1 MKSAIRFAF
10 GKFIQS
16 AVVATAFLA
25 SSTGGFAAGGDQTAP
40 TVHHVIL
47 ISIDGLHA
55 FDLANYVKSHP
66 SSTLAQLSNTGVTYT
81 DAHQITPT
89 DSFPGMAALATGG
102 SPKTTGLWYDVTYD
116 RALLPAGGASSKPGA
131 VVTYTEDTN
140 IDKNSVNAGGGIDV
154 AKLPVNP
161 STKQPVWPHSYLRVN
176 TIFEVVK
183 AAGLRTAWADK
194 HPAYDLLNGPS
205 GKGVDDL
212 YTPEIEGKKASKSV
226 PLTEAYDD
234 TKVQAVLNEINGK
247 DHAGTNSVG
256 VPALFGT
263 SLQSVSTAQKV
274 HGYADAK
281 GTPTAPLEDAL
292 DHTDQSLGKIVAA
305 LKARGLYTDTALV
318 VTAKHGQEPVDPSQR
333 RIVSEDLIPSIVN
346 GVQPGLLAQATQDCG
361 ALIWLTDPSKT
372 AAVAAA
378 LQARASDIGIEQIL
392 SGPALAA
399 RYDDPAQDSR
409 TPDLI
414 VITHT
419 GVIIASPTAKK
430 VGEHGGFD
438 ENNTHVGLL
447 IEAPGLHGD
456 AVATPVSATQVAPTI
471 LSALGLNPDDLQAAK
486 LEGTQ
491 PLPGLPFKR

>member
-1 MKSAIRFAF
+1 M
-10 GKFIQS
+10 IQS
-16 AVVATAFLA
+16 AVVATAILA
-25 SSTGGFAAGGDQTAP
+25 SSTSGFAAGGDQPKQA
-40 TVHHVIL
+40 VHHVLL
-47 ISIDGLHA
+47 ISIDGLHQ
-55 FDLANYVKSHP
+55 FDLARYVKSHP
-66 SSTLAQLSNTGVTYT
+66 SSTLAQLAKSGVTYT
-81 DAHQITPT
+81 DTHQITPD

-116 RALLPAGGASSKPGA
+116 RTLLPAGGASSKPGA
-131 VVTYTEDTN
+131 VVTYTEDAN
-140 IDKNSVNAGGGIDV
+140 IDKNSVNAGGGIDT
-154 AKLPVNP
+154 AKLPVDP
-161 STKQPVWPHSYLRVN
+161 ATKQPVWPHSYLRVN

-247 DHAGTNSVG
+247 DHAGVSSVG

-274 HGYADAK
+274 DGYADAK

-305 LKARGLYTDTALV
+305 LKARGLYADTAII
-318 VTAKHGQEPVDPSQR
+318 VTAKHGQEPVDPAAR
-333 RIVSEDLIPSIVN
+333 RIVSEELIPSIVN
-346 GVQPGLLAQATQDCG
+346 GVQPGLLGQATQDCG

-378 LQARASDIGIEQIL
+378 LQARASEIGIRQVL
-392 SGPALAA
+392 YGPALAA
-399 RYDDPAQDSR
+399 RYDDPARDSR
-409 TPDLI
+409 TPDII
-414 VITHT
+414 VITRT

-430 VGEHGGFD
+430 VAEHGGFD
-438 ENNTHVGLL
+438 EDNTHVGLL
-447 IEAPGLHGD
+447 VEAPGLRGGT
-456 AVATPVSATQVAPTI
+456 VAAPVSATQVAPTV
-471 LSALGLNPDDLQAAK
+471 LAALGLNPDSLQAAK
-486 LEGTQ
+486 LEGTRT
-491 PLPGLPFKR
+491 LPGLPFGR